1 MSLNQKITE
10 VRKLLDK
17 VQADYAPA
25 VFANSF
31 GAEDMV
37 LTDIIARHYPDI
49 GMFTLDTGRLPE
61 ETYSLMQEVTDRYG
75 IRVPIYFPDPAAVEA
90 YVAQNGPNA
99 FYDSVELRKSCCHI
113 RKVEPLKR
121 ALSGKLAWI
130 TGLRR
135 DQAPTRK
142 NLAQSEFDAINGLQ
156 KFSPLLDWSLSDVW
170 AYLKQFDVPYNAL
183 HDKGYAS
190 IGCAPCTRAIT
201 PGEDIRAGRWWWEDP
216 EIKECGLHPGK
227 RRASSSVISVEKKSL
242 MENLALSHQGQ
253 CGEKGEEERKE
264 EEKEQEKE
272 RGEHARSLAAFPV

>member
-1 MSLNQKITE
+1 MTLDHKIAKMGT
-10 VRKLLDK
+10 LLDT
-17 VQADYAPA
+17 VQAEYAPV

-49 GMFTLDTGRLPE
+49 EMFTLDTGRLPE
-61 ETYSLMQEVTDRYG
+61 ETYSLMKEVAERYG
-75 IRVPIYFPDPAAVEA
+75 IRVPVYFPEPAAVEA
-90 YVAQNGPNA
+90 YVAQNGPNG
-99 FYDSVELRKSCCHI
+99 FYDSVELRKTCCHI

-121 ALSGKLAWI
+121 ALHGKRAWI

-142 NLAQSEFDAINGLQ
+142 NLAESEFDADNGLQ
-156 KFSPLLDWSLSDVW
+156 KISPLLDWHLGDVW

-183 HDKGYAS
+183 HDKGYTS

-201 PGEDIRAGRWWWEDP
+201 PGEDVRAGRWWWENP

-227 RRASSSVISVEKKSL
+227 RNITAASGSVIELAVSGQSR
-242 MENLALSHQGQ
+242 NL
-253 CGEKGEEERKE
+253 
-264 EEKEQEKE
+264 EEKEHG
-272 RGEHARSLAAFPV
+272 RIRSKPSTS